1 MSFSRDTCC
10 REAEIFSGS
19 VERNNRRSVGVVN
32 TKRCSKIRF
41 SVNSS
46 FCRDKRNT
54 CKCKK
59 FTHYTAG
66 GRKIIKKRCNRD
78 CLLARHSQR
87 FLLNIFPSTQEI
99 RRPQTSYTSASSQQ
113 VSQETTLQNGF
124 FKHSVESNSTGRLGH
139 KSRLDRCLHAHTHSQ
154 GSQEIS
160 KVLYSG
166 QGVPIH
172 LPLFRSSSGPQ
183 GVHKGGVCSSGT
195 PQNSKF
201 TSSCLPRRL
210 VPSESDKKVI
220 ICRQKDCTQSLC
232 RSRFHD
238 KLKKISIG
246 TKSVGNLYWG
256 TFPISK
262 RVSLSNSRESA
273 QNKRSMH
280 EVKDS
285 TYSSE
290 LPSFVRAN
298 GFLHRTGAKRKAFH
312 ETNTIASPTFL
323 ERDQQKWTFK
333 QWYHSILRYKS
344 ICNFG

>member
-32 TKRCSKIRF
+32 NKRWSKIRF

-78 CLLARHSQR
+78 CPLARHSQR

-99 RRPQTSYTSASSQQ
+99 RRPQTSHKSASSQQ

-124 FKHSVESNSTGRLGH
+124 FKHSVESSSTGRLGH

-172 LPLFRSSSGPQ
+172 LPLFRPSSGPQ

-201 TSSCLPRRL
+201 TSSCYLDDWFL
-210 VPSESDKKVI
+210 VNQIKKLLYADKKTALNLLVDLGFMI
-220 ICRQKDCTQSLC
+220 N
-232 RSRFHD
+232 
-238 KLKKISIG
+238 LKKSALEPNQSVIYIGHIS
-246 TKSVGNLYWG
+246 Y
-256 TFPISK
+256 
-262 RVSLSNSRESA
+262 
-273 QNKRSMH
+273 
-280 EVKDS
+280 
-285 TYSSE
+285 
-290 LPSFVRAN
+290 
-298 GFLHRTGAKRKAFH
+298 
-312 ETNTIASPTFL
+312 
-323 ERDQQKWTFK
+323 
-333 QWYHSILRYKS
+333 
-344 ICNFG
+344 